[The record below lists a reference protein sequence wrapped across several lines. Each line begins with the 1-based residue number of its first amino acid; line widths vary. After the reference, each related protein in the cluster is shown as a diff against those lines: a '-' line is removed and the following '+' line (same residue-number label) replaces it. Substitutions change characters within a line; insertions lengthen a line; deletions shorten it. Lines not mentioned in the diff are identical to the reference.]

1 MMDQITNYLQEQFS
15 AMIELT
21 EKIINVDSPSND
33 IAGIQ
38 KVADILST
46 KMREI
51 GMQTRQRDSGKQGM
65 VLIGELP
72 GEKELQPVILLG
84 HMDTVFPKGT
94 VKQRPFKIEGDQMTG
109 PGIFD
114 MKPGLVIGL
123 FAIQALVKLKL
134 NRRPIKMIIV
144 SDEEKLHLDSNTYDI
159 ITDECRGGVYGFNL
173 EGTKS
178 DPSHVGTHNRGGMI
192 VDVIVHGRAAHSGA
206 EPEKGRSA
214 IIELA
219 HQIIKLS
226 ALSDLQAGI
235 HVNCGMIKGGTS
247 ENIIPD
253 RATTSLGVRFRTN
266 QQRDRLLERIKLI
279 VATPTIPDTTTT
291 VKVRTKIDSM
301 EETPAVNELF
311 AELNQVAQQVGYGK
325 LQAVGGGGASDAG
338 IMAARDVPTIDALG
352 VVGDGAHSKEERASA
367 KSLLKRSSLIANFIA
382 QRG

>member
-1 MMDQITNYLQEQFS
+1 MNQITDYLQKQFS
-15 AMIELT
+15 AMVELT
-21 EKIINVDSPSND
+21 EEIINVDSPSND

-38 KVADILST
+38 KVADILSA

-65 VLIGELP
+65 ALIGELP
-72 GEKELQPVILLG
+72 GEEGLQPVILLG

-94 VKQRPFKIEGDQMTG
+94 VEQRPFKLEKDRMTG

-134 NRRPIKMIIV
+134 NRRPVKMIVV
-144 SDEEKLHLDSNTYDI
+144 SDEEKLHMDSNTYNI
-159 ITDECRGGVYGFNL
+159 IAKECQDGAYGFNL
-173 EGTKS
+173 EGTKD

-192 VDVIVHGRAAHSGA
+192 VDVTVHGRAAHSGA

-226 ALSDLQAGI
+226 ALSDLQAGV
-235 HVNCGMIKGGTS
+235 HVNCGVINGGTS

-253 RATTSLGVRFRTN
+253 RATTSLGVRFKTN
-266 QQRDRLLERIKLI
+266 QQRDQLLERIKSI
-279 VATPTIPDTTTT
+279 AATPTVSDTTTT

-301 EETPAVNELF
+301 EDTPAVNKLF

-325 LQAVGGGGASDAG
+325 LRAVGGGGASDAG
-338 IMAARDVPTIDALG
+338 IMIARNVPTIDALG
-352 VVGDGAHSKEERASA
+352 VVGDDAHSEKEHASA
-367 KSLLKRSSLIANFIA
+367 KSLLTRSSLIANFIA
-382 QRG
+382 QKG

>member
-38 KVADILST
+38 KVADILSA

-84 HMDTVFPKGT
+84 HMDTVFPKET
-94 VKQRPFKIEGDQMTG
+94 VKQRPFKIEGAQMTG

-144 SDEEKLHLDSNTYDI
+144 SDEEKLHLDSNTY
-159 ITDECRGGVYGFNL
+159 
-173 EGTKS
+173 
-178 DPSHVGTHNRGGMI
+178 
-192 VDVIVHGRAAHSGA
+192 
-206 EPEKGRSA
+206 
-214 IIELA
+214 
-219 HQIIKLS
+219 
-226 ALSDLQAGI
+226 
-235 HVNCGMIKGGTS
+235 
-247 ENIIPD
+247 
-253 RATTSLGVRFRTN
+253 
-266 QQRDRLLERIKLI
+266 
-279 VATPTIPDTTTT
+279 
-291 VKVRTKIDSM
+291 
-301 EETPAVNELF
+301 
-311 AELNQVAQQVGYGK
+311 GYYY
-325 LQAVGGGGASDAG
+325 
-338 IMAARDVPTIDALG
+338 R
-352 VVGDGAHSKEERASA
+352 
-367 KSLLKRSSLIANFIA
+367 
-382 QRG
+382 

>member
-1 MMDQITNYLQEQFS
+1 MNQITDYLQKQFS
-15 AMIELT
+15 AMVELT
-21 EKIINVDSPSND
+21 EEIINVDSPSND

-38 KVADILST
+38 KVADILSA

-65 VLIGELP
+65 ALIGELP
-72 GEKELQPVILLG
+72 GEEGLQPVILLG

-94 VKQRPFKIEGDQMTG
+94 VEQRPFKLEKDRMTG

-134 NRRPIKMIIV
+134 NRRPVKMIVV
-144 SDEEKLHLDSNTYDI
+144 SDEEKLHMDLNTYNI
-159 ITDECRGGVYGFNL
+159 IAKECQGGAYGFNL
-173 EGTKS
+173 EGTKD

-192 VDVIVHGRAAHSGA
+192 VDVTVHGRAAHSGA

-226 ALSDLQAGI
+226 ALSDLQAGV
-235 HVNCGMIKGGTS
+235 HVNCGVINGGTS

-253 RATTSLGVRFRTN
+253 RATTSLGVRFKTN
-266 QQRDRLLERIKLI
+266 QQRDQLLERIKSI
-279 VATPTIPDTTTT
+279 AATPTVSDTTTT

-301 EETPAVNELF
+301 EDTPAVNKLF

-325 LQAVGGGGASDAG
+325 LRAVGGGGASDAG
-338 IMAARDVPTIDALG
+338 IMVARNVPTIDALG
-352 VVGDGAHSKEERASA
+352 VVGDDAHSEKEHASA
-367 KSLLKRSSLIANFIA
+367 KSLLTRSSLIANFIA
-382 QRG
+382 QKG

>member
-33 IAGIQ
+33 IAGI
-38 KVADILST
+38 LSA

-84 HMDTVFPKGT
+84 HMDTVFPKET

-144 SDEEKLHLDSNTYDI
+144 SDEEKLHLDSNTY
-159 ITDECRGGVYGFNL
+159 
-173 EGTKS
+173 
-178 DPSHVGTHNRGGMI
+178 
-192 VDVIVHGRAAHSGA
+192 
-206 EPEKGRSA
+206 
-214 IIELA
+214 
-219 HQIIKLS
+219 
-226 ALSDLQAGI
+226 
-235 HVNCGMIKGGTS
+235 
-247 ENIIPD
+247 
-253 RATTSLGVRFRTN
+253 
-266 QQRDRLLERIKLI
+266 
-279 VATPTIPDTTTT
+279 
-291 VKVRTKIDSM
+291 
-301 EETPAVNELF
+301 
-311 AELNQVAQQVGYGK
+311 GYYY
-325 LQAVGGGGASDAG
+325 
-338 IMAARDVPTIDALG
+338 R
-352 VVGDGAHSKEERASA
+352 
-367 KSLLKRSSLIANFIA
+367 
-382 QRG
+382 

>member
-1 MMDQITNYLQEQFS
+1 MNQITDYLQKQFS
-15 AMIELT
+15 AMVELT
-21 EKIINVDSPSND
+21 EEIINVDSPSND

-38 KVADILST
+38 KVADILSA

-65 VLIGELP
+65 ALIGELP
-72 GEKELQPVILLG
+72 GEEGLQPVILLG

-94 VKQRPFKIEGDQMTG
+94 VEQRPFKLEKDRMTG

-134 NRRPIKMIIV
+134 NRRPVKMIVV
-144 SDEEKLHLDSNTYDI
+144 SDEEKLHMDSNTYNI
-159 ITDECRGGVYGFNL
+159 IAKECQDGAYGFNL
-173 EGTKS
+173 EGTKD

-192 VDVIVHGRAAHSGA
+192 VDVTVHGRAAHSGA

-226 ALSDLQAGI
+226 TLSDLQAGV
-235 HVNCGMIKGGTS
+235 HVNCGVINGGTS

-253 RATTSLGVRFRTN
+253 RATTSLGVRFKTN
-266 QQRDRLLERIKLI
+266 QQRDQLLERIKSI
-279 VATPTIPDTTTT
+279 AATPTVSDTTTT

-301 EETPAVNELF
+301 EDTPAVNKLF

-325 LQAVGGGGASDAG
+325 LRAVGGGGASDAG
-338 IMAARDVPTIDALG
+338 IMIARNVPTIDALG
-352 VVGDGAHSKEERASA
+352 VVGDDAHSEKEHASA
-367 KSLLKRSSLIANFIA
+367 KSLLTRSSLIANFIA
-382 QRG
+382 QKG

>member
-1 MMDQITNYLQEQFS
+1 MNQITNYLQEQFL

-21 EKIINVDSPSND
+21 KKIINVDSPSND
-33 IAGIQ
+33 IDGIQ
-38 KVADILST
+38 KVADILSA

-65 VLIGELP
+65 ALIGELP
-72 GEKELQPVILLG
+72 GEEGLQPVILLG

-94 VKQRPFKIEGDQMTG
+94 VEQRPFKLEKDRMTG

-134 NRRPIKMIIV
+134 NRRPVKMIVV
-144 SDEEKLHLDSNTYDI
+144 SDEEKLHMDLNTYNI
-159 ITDECRGGVYGFNL
+159 IAKECQGGAYGFNL
-173 EGTKS
+173 EGTKD

-192 VDVIVHGRAAHSGA
+192 VDVTVHGRAAHSGA

-226 ALSDLQAGI
+226 ALSDLQAGV
-235 HVNCGMIKGGTS
+235 HVNCGVINGGTS

-253 RATTSLGVRFRTN
+253 RATTSLGVRFKTN
-266 QQRDRLLERIKLI
+266 QQRDQLLERIKSI
-279 VATPTIPDTTTT
+279 AATPTVSDTTTT

-301 EETPAVNELF
+301 EDTPAVNKLF

-325 LQAVGGGGASDAG
+325 LRAVGGGGASDAG
-338 IMAARDVPTIDALG
+338 IMVARNVPTIDALG
-352 VVGDGAHSKEERASA
+352 VVGDDAHSEKEHASA
-367 KSLLKRSSLIANFIA
+367 KSLLTRSSLIANFIA
-382 QRG
+382 QKG